1 MTMARFND
9 EIKTQGLRDILQGL
23 KTMAFVSGLW
33 AEATNVNKIKTV
45 TNTISY
51 MIDGVLYTKS
61 PTDDIVPTT
70 CAIQPAAKRCR
81 YLITLNAAGTVT
93 VTKGTQVDSLTTGAI
108 ATLAWDAVQKKLVS
122 SANSLSSFK
131 AKDLILVSGFTSLEN
146 NGVFTVEEV
155 GPLGAWIKVRENGMV
170 DEVEGDNVT
179 VLRESPLPEC
189 PAKQCPSG
197 IMTITTGTTSFTV
210 GTQDITND
218 IGTGSVAFTN
228 IGAMPTEGI
237 TQ

>member
-1 MTMARFND
+1 MSQARFND

-23 KTMAFVSGLW
+23 KTMAFDSGLW
-33 AEATNVNKIKTV
+33 AEGTNDSTIKTV

-51 MIDGVLYTKS
+51 MIDGVLCTKA
-61 PTDDIVPTT
+61 PTDNIAPTV
-70 CAIQPAAKRCR
+70 CAIQAAATRCR
-81 YLITLNAAGTVT
+81 YLITLDVSGNVT
-93 VTKGTQVDSLTTGAI
+93 VTKGTQVGSLTTGALT
-108 ATLAWDAVQKKLVS
+108 TLAWNAIEKKLTS

-170 DEVEGDNVT
+170 EEVAGDSVT

-189 PAKQCPSG
+189 PVKQCPSA
-197 IMTITTGTTSFTV
+197 ILTITTVAGTFTV
-210 GTQDITND
+210 GTDDITTD
-218 IGTGSVAFTN
+218 AASATIAFTN